1 MARMGR
7 YRRNLRMDDHG
18 DVDRPH
24 WRRVPPQRPDE
35 TWDLTIVTVQP
46 AEAWQD
52 GKASP
57 ET

>member
-1 MARMGR
+1 MGR
-7 YRRNLRMDDHG
+7 YRQSLRMDDHG
-18 DVDRPH
+18 DVDRPP
-24 WRRVPPQRPDE
+24 WRRAPHPQRPDE